1 MVNYFCPYRLIN
13 IPIKVGA
20 AAQLTIE
27 REREREEG
35 INTLSDQIFF
45 FEWQCASPPV

>member
-1 MVNYFCPYRLIN
+1 MENYFCPYKLIN

-27 REREREEG
+27 RKREREKKG
-35 INTLSDQIFF
+35 
-45 FEWQCASPPV
+45 